1 MDTENTNETQEET
14 LKPKPTPPISKGET
28 PKEKAQTPIEQLPPD
43 IQEYISQLR
52 SENAERRTQN
62 NRLKEENQAAT
73 ASQENLI
80 HKLQNVLGIQTD
92 NEPTVESLTEQVAQ
106 YAKAEKQAR
115 LEFAIWRTAEK
126 LGANAPVLLDSKSFS
141 KSLDGIDPQDEDA
154 IEKVIKET
162 MKINPLFAKTPPVTA
177 STVEHAPSPGGNEVT
192 KEQFNRMT
200 IKQRMKLFQTNRELY
215 NEFTGN

>member
-1 MDTENTNETQEET
+1 MDTENTNEIQNET
-14 LKPKPTPPISKGET
+14 PKPTPPKSDT
-28 PKEKAQTPIEQLPPD
+28 PKEKTQTPIEQLPPD

-73 ASQENLI
+73 TSQENLI

-126 LGANAPVLLDSKSFS
+126 LGANAATLLDSKAFS
-141 KSLDGIDPQDEDA
+141 KSLDGIDPQDDDA

-162 MKINPLFAKTPPVTA
+162 MKTNPLFAKTPPVTA

-192 KEQFNRMT
+192 QEQFNKMT
-200 IKQRMKLFQTNRELY
+200 IKQRMNLFKTNRELY

>member
-1 MDTENTNETQEET
+1 MDTENTQEIQDEN
-14 LKPKPTPPISKGET
+14 PKPAPPKSDT
-28 PKEKAQTPIEQLPPD
+28 PKEKTQTPIEQLPPD

-73 ASQENLI
+73 TSQENLI

-92 NEPTVESLTEQVAQ
+92 DQPTVESLTEQVAQ

-126 LGANAPVLLDSKSFS
+126 LGANAATLLDSKTFS
-141 KSLDGIDPQDEDA
+141 KSLDGIDPQDDDA
-154 IEKVIKET
+154 IETVIKET
-162 MKINPLFAKTPPVTA
+162 MKTNPLFAKTPPVTA

-192 KEQFNRMT
+192 KEQFNKMT
-200 IKQRMKLFQTNRELY
+200 IKQRMNLFKTNRELY
-215 NEFTGN
+215 NQFTGN

>member
-1 MDTENTNETQEET
+1 MDTENTNETQDET
-14 LKPKPTPPISKGET
+14 PKPAPPTPKGDT
-28 PKEKAQTPIEQLPPD
+28 PKEKTQTPIEQLPPD

-73 ASQENLI
+73 TSQENLI

-126 LGANAPVLLDSKSFS
+126 LGANAPVLLDSKTFS
-141 KSLDGIDPQDEDA
+141 KSLDGIDPQDNDA
-154 IEKVIKET
+154 IETVIKET
-162 MKINPLFAKTPPVTA
+162 MKTNPLFAKTPPVTA

-192 KEQFNRMT
+192 KEQFNKMT

-215 NEFTGN
+215 NQFTGN

>member
-1 MDTENTNETQEET
+1 MDTENTQEIQDET
-14 LKPKPTPPISKGET
+14 PKPTPPISKGET
-28 PKEKAQTPIEQLPPD
+28 PKEKTQTPIEQLPPD

-126 LGANAPVLLDSKSFS
+126 LGANAATLLDSKTFS
-141 KSLDGIDPQDEDA
+141 KSLDGIDPQDSDA

-162 MKINPLFAKTPPVTA
+162 MKTNPLFAKTPPVTA

-200 IKQRMKLFQTNRELY
+200 IKQRMNLFKTNRELY